1 MIEKTLTLSTMCA
14 GAIEEKVDRAL
25 EKAARNILDPNTDD
39 KATRAVTLTI
49 NLKPN
54 VDDPSDVAVSFDVKV
69 KLASEK
75 SVKSAFYL
83 EHDLQTDAVTIMEHS
98 RGEIRGQMSLGDYIE
113 QPDVYVDSETGEVI
127 EQKIIDLRRRQA

>member
-1 MIEKTLTLSTMCA
+1 MTEKTLTLSTMCA

-25 EKAARNILDPNTDD
+25 EKVARNILDPNTDD

-54 VDDPSDVAVSFDVKV
+54 VDDPSDVAVSFAVNV

-98 RGEIRGQMSLGDYIE
+98 RGEIRGQMSLGDYVE
-113 QPDVYVDSETGEVI
+113 QPDIYVDSDTGEII
-127 EQKIIDLRRRQA
+127 EPKVVDLRRKSS